1 MFSFCSMS
9 AVRAKDEVDPNRFT
23 GKRFTRRQAFP
34 DSKDD
39 YSILIDG
46 LIAGRIMKKTMSFQ
60 RVTWFWTL
68 TSPYFPGPKSHD
80 GEEDTF
86 EAAREAFKKEF
97 WQWHAWAL
105 KQPGEA
111 TWYGA

>member
-1 MFSFCSMS
+1 MS
-9 AVRAKDEVDPNRFT
+9 ELRAKDEVDPRRFT
-23 GKRFTRRQAFP
+23 GKRFTRRKAFP
-34 DSKDD
+34 DSQDD

-46 LIAGRIMKKTMSFQ
+46 LVAGRIMKKTMAFQ

-68 TSPYFPGPKSHD
+68 TGPYFPGPKSHD

-105 KQPGEA
+105 KQPGKV
-111 TWYGA
+111 TWYGAKE